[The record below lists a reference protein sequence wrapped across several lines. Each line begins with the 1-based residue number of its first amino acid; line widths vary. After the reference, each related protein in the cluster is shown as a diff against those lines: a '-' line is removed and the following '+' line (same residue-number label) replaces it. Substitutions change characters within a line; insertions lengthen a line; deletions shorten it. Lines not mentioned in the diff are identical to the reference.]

1 MTPVEYARMAEK
13 CRDEADAM
21 APSPE
26 RDELLKKAK
35 LFESYA
41 KMENWAA
48 LLDTER
54 MRSDLLLDVRELKS
68 SLYY

>member
-1 MTPVEYARMAEK
+1 MTPVEYARIAEK

-48 LLDTER
+48 LLDTEPNEKR
-54 MRSDLLLDVRELKS
+54 PFAGRARTKK
-68 SLYY
+68 